1 MTPRTCAQCGTE
13 LASGALACPA
23 CHALVHAERLRGLAA
38 RAEAYRENGALEQSR
53 DAWRESLDL
62 LPERIKQH
70 EVISARV
77 AALDARLA
85 AAPGDAVRAKMAAAA
100 GLPWYRRWGAG
111 AGAVAIIL
119 LSKAKFLL
127 LGLTKLKTLISMFAF
142 FGVYWTAFGW
152 PLALG
157 FVVGIYIHEMGHVA
171 MLRRLGI
178 DASAPMFIPGVGAF
192 ILAKKHI
199 TDPRQD
205 AAVGLA
211 GPVWGMGAGLAAY
224 AGYLT
229 TGTPIWLAIAHIT
242 GLINLFNLLP
252 IWQLDGSRAFHALSA
267 VQRWGVVA
275 ALGVAFWVSGVKL
288 LVLIGAVAVW
298 RAFGRD
304 HGPGDERAFA
314 TFVALIALLS
324 WMSGLSAV

>member
-53 DAWRESLDL
+53 DAWRQSLDL

-205 AAVGLA
+205 AAVDEELA
-211 GPVWGMGAGLAAY
+211 PLV
-224 AGYLT
+224 
-229 TGTPIWLAIAHIT
+229 IAVARD
-242 GLINLFNLLP
+242 
-252 IWQLDGSRAFHALSA
+252 Q
-267 VQRWGVVA
+267 GVVQIEQREIHDSGSFNA
-275 ALGVAFWVSGVKL
+275 SLTRGSVIGRFNSSEVRSSLSRIADSDGRSRRMRVS
-288 LVLIGAVAVW
+288 
-298 RAFGRD
+298 R
-304 HGPGDERAFA
+304 
-314 TFVALIALLS
+314 
-324 WMSGLSAV
+324 